1 MNLNTALELHSR
13 NLERQRQSPWGTLR
27 TTVTLP
33 SGRKL
38 SLPSWLA
45 SDGDVLELANEADRG
60 DPGARQ
66 AWRQLL
72 AFSDVEAYCRLCV
85 TIRDKR
91 GRQRRLI
98 PNRPQQRFLAT
109 LERMRLA
116 GKPLRVV
123 LLKARQWGGSTIT
136 QAYCSWLQTQRMR
149 GSHLAVVAYTATQ
162 ARWIRG
168 MHTLIIRQY
177 PEDIARLTI
186 RQYERDPN
194 LHYIPE
200 RDCIIGVGSVHKP
213 DAVRSFTFRFLHLSE
228 VGLWPEKITVSGS
241 ALAQALIGTVPQEEM
256 TLVVL
261 ESTARGGGTY
271 FHEQWQRATRGESG
285 YVPIFVPWWEV
296 EEYAFTLDRDEL
308 EHVART
314 LDAQEEQLLHLGA
327 TLNHIV
333 WRRAKKAEMSREIDF
348 AHEYPATPEE
358 AFASSGRPVF
368 DIFAVQMQREHIREP
383 ERGFLR
389 ARGIKGADALK
400 DVRLEIHPEGELWVW
415 RRPGDRLGGL
425 LKPGE
430 QVAHR
435 YAIFVDPGGR
445 TDDADWWVATVVDR
459 AWLLFD
465 APVEVVARWRAHTRP
480 DLGAWTAAQLGRWYQ
495 NALLAIEVNRF
506 RHRPD
511 WEPEWSL
518 AVLDEIRDHY
528 SNLYIRQD
536 LEKAGVPLLQRIG
549 FLTTRHTKA
558 QLISTLMR
566 HLEEGTFVEHDSRAL
581 DEMLAYEYQGHGE
594 MGAPPGLHDD
604 IVISTAGALWL
615 SDHMPPPVLTSES
628 SGKQAVL
635 ASPFAVR

>member
-1 MNLNTALELHSR
+1 
-13 NLERQRQSPWGTLR
+13 
-27 TTVTLP
+27 
-33 SGRKL
+33 
-38 SLPSWLA
+38 LA
-45 SDGDVLELANEADRG
+45 SDADVLGLAEEADRG
-60 DPGARQ
+60 DPEATL
-66 AWRQLL
+66 AWRQML
-72 AFSDVEAYCRLCV
+72 AYADIEAYCRMCV
-85 TIRDKR
+85 TIRDKQ

-98 PNRPQQRFLAT
+98 PNRPQQRFLVT

-116 GKPLRVV
+116 GRPLRAI

-149 GSHLAVVAYTATQ
+149 GAHLAVVAYTATQ

-200 RDCIIGVGSVHKP
+200 RDAIIGVGSVHKP

-228 VGLWPEKITVSGS
+228 VGLWPEKVTVSGS

-256 TLVVL
+256 TLVVM

-271 FHEQWQRATRGESG
+271 FHKEWQRAVNGESG
-285 YVPIFVPWWEV
+285 YAPVFVPWWEV
-296 EEYAFTLDRDEL
+296 EEYAFPLDRDEL

-314 LDAQEEQLLHLGA
+314 LKADEEELLRMGA
-327 TLNHIV
+327 TLNQIA
-333 WRRAKKAEMSREIDF
+333 WRRAKKAEMSRETDF
-348 AHEYPATPEE
+348 QHEYPATPEE

-368 DIFAVQMQREHIREP
+368 DTFYVQRQRAYVRP
-383 ERGFLR
+383 PKTGFLR
-389 ARGIKGADALK
+389 ARGMQGPDALR
-400 DVRLEIHPEGELWVW
+400 DVRFEQHPEGELWVW
-415 RRPGDRLGGL
+415 REPGDLLGGL

-430 QVAHR
+430 TVVHR

-445 TDDADWWVATVVDR
+445 TPDADWWVATVIDR

-480 DLGAWTAAQLGRWYQ
+480 DLGAWTAAQLATWYQ
-495 NALLAIEVNRF
+495 RALLAIEVNRF
-506 RHRPD
+506 RQRPD

-518 AVLDEIRDHY
+518 AVLDEIRDY
-528 SNLYIRQD
+528 YDNLYIRQD

-549 FLTTRHTKA
+549 FLTTRNTKA

-566 HLEEGTFVEHDSRAL
+566 HLEEETFLEHDQRAL
-581 DEMLAYEYQGHGE
+581 DEMAAYEYQGHGE
-594 MGAPPGLHDD
+594 MGAPPGMHDD

-615 SDHMPPPVLTSES
+615 SDHMPPPVLS
-628 SGKQAVL
+628 SQQKAQPVI
-635 ASPFAVR
+635 ASPFAAR